1 MVNNI
6 RQLRMEKGYSQAAL
20 ADKIGVSQQAVTQ
33 WETGDAMPRADKL
46 PELARLLG
54 CKVDDLF
61 TNQS

>member
-6 RQLRMEKGYSQAAL
+6 RQLRTEKGYSQAAL
-20 ADKIGVSQQAVTQ
+20 AEKIGVSQQAVTQ

-54 CKVDDLF
+54 CKVDDLLSK
-61 TNQS
+61 QE

>member
-6 RQLRMEKGYSQAAL
+6 RQLRMEKGYSQATL